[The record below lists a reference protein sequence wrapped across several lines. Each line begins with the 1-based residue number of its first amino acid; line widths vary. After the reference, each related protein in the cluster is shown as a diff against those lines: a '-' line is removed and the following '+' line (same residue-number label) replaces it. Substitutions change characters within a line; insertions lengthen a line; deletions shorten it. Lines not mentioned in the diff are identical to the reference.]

1 MTYQKEVECT
11 LSNMIANS
19 SKLGLN
25 IDILNFGYSINNEI
39 KSTVSTSLSI
49 TKTIEKQDSISYNYN
64 ITDDGIYY
72 FQKRGIFNLYE
83 TLSYEIIY
91 DSSNVYNNA
100 KYKLISM
107 KSDYKLINDF
117 GQSLSKYRFD
127 DYGNAIYDD
136 YIENQSYIY
145 F

>member
-1 MTYQKEVECT
+1 
-11 LSNMIANS
+11 MIANS